1 MGRQRMNR
9 REILRGTGVALSLP
23 WLESMAPRHAVAS
36 APIKRYIGMY
46 FPNGTARYWLSTGT
60 GASYTMSP
68 ILQALAPNRTRALV
82 LGNVGN
88 YSPFGGHIEPSHGHN
103 SASAWTGVKASGPGS
118 NYNAIS
124 VDQVIA
130 NHMVSANL
138 NRLAT
143 PLHSL
148 QVGLSTMNSSPDG
161 IPGQHSRSM
170 SWKSAKEP
178 LYKVVSPQA
187 VFDRIVAGGLP
198 TPNGGKLDPLAERRR
213 ALRKST
219 LDFVKESATRLEHK
233 LGASDRERMDEFMS
247 SVRTLETRVAHS
259 SMPRPTLATCAA
271 IPRPTWTA
279 GVHDKP
285 AGYNRGVHASLMID
299 LVVMALRCD
308 VTRVVS
314 FMLDDARSDFL
325 YNFLTERVFTETGST
340 PGTAPVGAYHALQ
353 HADPRNNGFATIG
366 YWNVERLNELTS
378 KLAAIDDGNGNLMD
392 STVITFLSGMNGG
405 NHDARDLPIVVVGTG
420 GGTLRSG
427 QLIRFPAE
435 GRNLA
440 DLHLTIMQKVYGVP
454 VKTFGKPM
462 REYTHGNIIGEILA

>member
-1 MGRQRMNR
+1 MGARPMR
-9 REILRGTGVALSLP
+9 RRALLRGAGVALSLP
-23 WLESMAPRHAVAS
+23 WLESLVPRQAA
-36 APIKRYIGMY
+36 AATRIKRYIGMY

-60 GASYTMSP
+60 GRTYTMSP
-68 ILQALAPNRTRALV
+68 ILQALAPNRARALV

-88 YSPFGGHIEPSHGHN
+88 HSPFGGHIEPSHGHN
-103 SASAWTGVKASGPGS
+103 SASAWTGVKANGPG
-118 NYNAIS
+118 NNHNGIS

-138 NRLAT
+138 NRPPTL
-143 PLHSL
+143 LHSL

-161 IPGQHSRSM
+161 IPAQHSRSI
-170 SWKSAKEP
+170 SWKSAREP

-198 TPNGGKLDPLAERRR
+198 SPNGGRLDPLAERRR
-213 ALRKST
+213 ALGKST
-219 LDFVKESATRLEHK
+219 LDLVKESATQLQRK

-247 SVRTLETRVAHS
+247 SVRTMERRVAEA
-259 SMPRPTLATCAA
+259 SMPRPTLATCAP

-285 AGYNRGVHASLMID
+285 EGYHRGVHASLMID

-314 FMLDDARSDFL
+314 FMLDDARSDFV
-325 YNFLTERVFTETGST
+325 YNFLTERIFTETGST

-353 HADPRNNGFATIG
+353 HAGHRNDGFATIG

-378 KLAAIDDGNGNLMD
+378 KLAAIEDGDGNLMD
-392 STVITFLSGMNGG
+392 STVVTFLSGMNGG
-405 NHDARDLPIVVVGTG
+405 NHDGRDLPIVVVGTG
-420 GGTLRSG
+420 GGVLKSG
-427 QLIRFPAE
+427 ELIRFP
-435 GRNLA
+435 GSGKNLA

-454 VKTFGKPM
+454 IATFGKPL
-462 REYTHGNIIGEILA
+462 RDYTHGDVMGELLA